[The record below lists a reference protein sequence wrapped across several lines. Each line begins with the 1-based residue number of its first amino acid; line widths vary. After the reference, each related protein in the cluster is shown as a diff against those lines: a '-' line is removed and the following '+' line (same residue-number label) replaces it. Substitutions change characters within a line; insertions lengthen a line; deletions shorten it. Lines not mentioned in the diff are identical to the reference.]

1 MMNDL
6 LLWIGGGA
14 IIVAGWLFDREY
26 QRRLGQQEGKSQVQV
41 EAARD
46 VQNRTEKGRQAVQT
60 GRDSGGTPD
69 ERLRRNDG
77 NW

>member
-6 LLWIGGGA
+6 LLWFGGGA
-14 IIVAGWLFDREY
+14 IIVAGWLFDRMR
-26 QRRLGQQEGKSQVQV
+26 QRRLGQQEGKSQIQA
-41 EAARD
+41 ETAQD

-60 GRDSGGTPD
+60 GRASGGTPD

-77 NW
+77 DW